1 MPEPIDDVSIGDD
14 ERLLHRI
21 RIEDIFTDPH
31 TGHRRPSSATFRSK
45 SNIIS
50 VDLAS
55 LTTPDNAL
63 AAYPHHAL
71 VEIDVGTV
79 RSLGCKVVR
88 DPHPDNPSHV
98 LLYGSGPDGRMT
110 KSQAREIVSRCR
122 WVLVEPVP
130 ND

>member
-21 RIEDIFTDPH
+21 WPDDVVVDPQ
-31 TGHRRPSSATFRSK
+31 TGQRRPSSATFRSK

-55 LTTPDNAL
+55 LTTPEKVL
-63 AAYPHHAL
+63 AGYPHHAL
-71 VEIDVGTV
+71 VEIDVATV

-88 DPHPDNPSHV
+88 DPQPDNPSHA

-110 KSQAREIVSRCR
+110 KSEAREIVGRCR
-122 WVLVEPVP
+122 WVSIV
-130 ND
+130 DIT

>member
-1 MPEPIDDVSIGDD
+1 MPEPTDDLSIGDG

-21 RIEDIFTDPH
+21 RPDDTIVDPE
-31 TGHRRPSSATFRSK
+31 TGQRRPSSAAFRSK

-50 VDLAS
+50 VELGS
-55 LTTPDNAL
+55 LTTPYKAL
-63 AAYPHHAL
+63 EGYPHHSL

-79 RSLGCKVVR
+79 RSIGCVVVR
-88 DPHPDNPSHV
+88 DPLPNNPAHA

-122 WVLVEPVP
+122 WVPVDP
-130 ND
+130 VHK

>member
-1 MPEPIDDVSIGDD
+1 VPEPVDDVSIGDD

-21 RIEDIFTDPH
+21 RLDDVVVDSE
-31 TGHRRPSSATFRSK
+31 TGQRRPSSATFRSK

-55 LTTPDNAL
+55 LTTPDKAV
-63 AAYPHHAL
+63 ATYPHHAL
-71 VEIDVGTV
+71 VEINVGTV

-88 DPHPDNPSHV
+88 DPLPDNPSHA

-110 KSQAREIVSRCR
+110 KSQAREIVSRCK
-122 WVLVEPVP
+122 WVPVGQGG
-130 ND
+130 

>member
-21 RIEDIFTDPH
+21 RPDDVVVDPA
-31 TGHRRPSSATFRSK
+31 TAQRRPSSATFRSK

-55 LTTPDNAL
+55 LTDPYKAL
-63 AAYPHHAL
+63 EGYPHHTL

-88 DPHPDNPSHV
+88 DPLPNNSAHA
-98 LLYGSGPDGRMT
+98 LLYGSGPEGRMT
-110 KSQAREIVSRCR
+110 KSQAKEIVNRCR
-122 WVLVEPVP
+122 WVSVVSIG
-130 ND
+130 

>member
-1 MPEPIDDVSIGDD
+1 MADPVDDVSIDND
-14 ERLLHRI
+14 ERLLHRV
-21 RIEDIFTDPH
+21 RPDDIIVETQ
-31 TGHRRPSSATFRSK
+31 TGGRRPSSATFRSK

-55 LTTPDNAL
+55 LTTPERAL
-63 AAYPHHAL
+63 ESFPGHVL

-88 DPHPDNPSHV
+88 DPLPGNPAHA

-110 KSQAREIVSRCR
+110 KSQAREIVSRCK
-122 WVLVEPVP
+122 WVSVVAIT
-130 ND
+130 

>member
-1 MPEPIDDVSIGDD
+1 MSEPVDDVSIGDD

-21 RIEDIFTDPH
+21 RPDDVVVNPATAQ
-31 TGHRRPSSATFRSK
+31 RRPSSATFRSK

-55 LTTPDNAL
+55 LTTPQKAL
-63 AAYPHHAL
+63 EGYPQHTL

-88 DPHPDNPSHV
+88 DPLSDNAAHA

-110 KSQAREIVSRCR
+110 KSQAREIVNRCR
-122 WVLVEPVP
+122 WVPVGQVR
-130 ND
+130 

>member
-14 ERLLHRI
+14 ERLLHRV
-21 RIEDIFTDPH
+21 RTDDVVVDPA
-31 TGHRRPSSATFRSK
+31 TAQRRPSSATFRSK

-55 LTTPDNAL
+55 LTTPQKAL
-63 AAYPHHAL
+63 EGYAHHTL

-88 DPHPDNPSHV
+88 DPQPDNPSHV

-122 WVLVEPVP
+122 WVPVEPFP
-130 ND
+130 K

>member
-1 MPEPIDDVSIGDD
+1 MPEPVDDVSIGDD

-21 RIEDIFTDPH
+21 RPDDIIVDTQ
-31 TGHRRPSSATFRSK
+31 TGDRRPSSATFRSK

-55 LTTPDNAL
+55 LTTPERAL
-63 AAYPHHAL
+63 ENFPRHVL

-88 DPHPDNPSHV
+88 DRLPDNPAHA

-110 KSQAREIVSRCR
+110 KSQAREIVSRCK
-122 WVLVEPVP
+122 WVSVGQVR
-130 ND
+130 

>member
-1 MPEPIDDVSIGDD
+1 VPELIDDVSIGDD

-21 RIEDIFTDPH
+21 RVEDIFIDPQ
-31 TGHRRPSSATFRSK
+31 TGQRRPSSATFRSK

-55 LTTPDNAL
+55 LTTPVQAL
-63 AAYPHHAL
+63 AAYPQHAL

-88 DPHPDNPSHV
+88 DPLPDNLSHA

-110 KSQAREIVSRCR
+110 KSQAREIVSRCK
-122 WVLVEPVP
+122 WVPVRGVP
-130 ND
+130 

>member
-1 MPEPIDDVSIGDD
+1 MPEPVDDVSIGDD

-21 RIEDIFTDPH
+21 RLDDVVVDSG
-31 TGHRRPSSATFRSK
+31 TGQRRPSSATFRSK

-55 LTTPDNAL
+55 LTTPDKAV
-63 AAYPHHAL
+63 ATYPHHAL
-71 VEIDVGTV
+71 VEINVGTV

-88 DPHPDNPSHV
+88 DPLPDNPSHA

-110 KSQAREIVSRCR
+110 KSQAREIAGRCR
-122 WVLVEPVP
+122 WVSVGQVR
-130 ND
+130 

>member
-21 RIEDIFTDPH
+21 RPDDVVVDSV
-31 TGHRRPSSATFRSK
+31 TGQRRPSSATFRSK

-55 LTTPDNAL
+55 LTDPNKAL
-63 AAYPHHAL
+63 EGYPHHTL
-71 VEIDVGTV
+71 VEIVVATV

-88 DPHPDNPSHV
+88 DPLPNNSAHA
-98 LLYGSGPDGRMT
+98 LLYGSGPEGRMT
-110 KSQAREIVSRCR
+110 KAQAKEIVNRCR
-122 WVLVEPVP
+122 WVPLAR
-130 ND
+130 NG

>member
-14 ERLLHRI
+14 ERLLHRV
-21 RIEDIFTDPH
+21 RPNDMVVDAA
-31 TGHRRPSSATFRSK
+31 TGQRRPSSATFRSK

-55 LTTPDNAL
+55 LTTSDKAL

-88 DPHPDNPSHV
+88 DPQPDNPSHA
-98 LLYGSGPDGRMT
+98 LLYGSGLDGRMT
-110 KSQAREIVSRCR
+110 KSQARDIVSLCK
-122 WVLVEPVP
+122 WVHVGPP
-130 ND
+130 F